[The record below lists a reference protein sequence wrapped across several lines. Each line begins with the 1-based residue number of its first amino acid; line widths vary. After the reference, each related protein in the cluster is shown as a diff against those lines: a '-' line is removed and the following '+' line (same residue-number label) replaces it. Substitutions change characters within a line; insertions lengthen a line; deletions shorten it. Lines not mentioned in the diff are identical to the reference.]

1 MDISQRSMI
10 LEKYQKTISDII
22 VVCDE
27 GIQINQ
33 AEVEAR
39 KQLSE
44 ELFKVKEDYQ
54 NHQRFIDD
62 HRDLVLGQD
71 DNNWTTFV
79 SHTST
84 DSRLIRYLSNIK
96 TDLEVTTAP
105 IFTIAASAA
114 TASDTSGNSLESLYS
129 MHESEYSILN
139 SETFQSQTEYIKKS
153 LQKINP
159 TQKNQFDDFI
169 REWII
174 KKDTYQKVYLLLT
187 LRTIIF
193 DKTIFYSNGQY
204 RFKKG
209 NLKDRIISFI
219 LGYSTSEALPD
230 TVCQRIDEI
239 AEQLAN
245 KKSELSNIGKGRLK
259 NVTNYQVDTLMRDTI
274 SLMASALKL
283 RDAYFINK
291 ST

>member
-1 MDISQRSMI
+1 MDYSERVNF
-10 LEKYQKTISDII
+10 LEKYQTTISKII
-22 VVCDE
+22 KICDE

-44 ELFKVKEDYQ
+44 TLFKVKEDYQ
-54 NHQRFIDD
+54 IHQKFIKD
-62 HRDLVLGQD
+62 HRDLMLDQG

-84 DSRLIRYLSNIK
+84 DSRLINYLSNLK
-96 TDLEVTTAP
+96 TDLTITTAP

-129 MHESEYSILN
+129 MDDSEYSIIN
-139 SETFQSQTEYIKKS
+139 SDAFHSQTEYIKKS
-153 LQKINP
+153 LQSLNP
-159 TQKNQFDDFI
+159 TQKDQFEDFI

-174 KKDTYQKVYLLLT
+174 KRDAFQKVYLLLK

-204 RFKKG
+204 GLKKG

-219 LGYSTSEALPD
+219 IGYSTIDALPN

-239 AEQLAN
+239 SEQLAI
-245 KKSELSNIGKGRLK
+245 KKSELSNIGKDRLN

-283 RDAYFINK
+283 RDAYFKNK
-291 ST
+291 SE